1 MEALNNALTPIT
13 FPRSVAD
20 FLADISDK
28 SSVMPPKFL
37 TEFEISCL
45 EISHYGTLK

>member
-1 MEALNNALTPIT
+1 MESLNAAITPT
-13 FPRSVAD
+13 NFPKSVAD

-37 TEFEISCL
+37 TEFEVSCL
-45 EISHYGTLK
+45 DISHYGTLK